1 MLMVS
6 DKIKPLRGIGNLI
19 GMLFYKVSSNHP
31 GVGMER
37 RRESKNIKLLVDCG
51 TEPDYCG
58 GLAERGCC
66 SKKQDQTTL
75 EEKGAKR
82 R

>member
-1 MLMVS
+1 MLMLS
-6 DKIKPLRGIGNLI
+6 DKIKPLRCIGNLT

-37 RRESKNIKLLVDCG
+37 RRESKNIKVLVVCRTVRDSCK
-51 TEPDYCG
+51 

-66 SKKQDQTTL
+66 SKKQDQTTV
-75 EEKGAKR
+75 KGRGAKR
-82 R
+82 S